1 MMLRRIYILLAV
13 CWAFGGVV
21 GAETTYQPD
30 CLEAIGVRQLS
41 DFEPELRGAN
51 VRVGLIELCQEG
63 PTDQRGQAFLP
74 NFYHQSLRSARHRG
88 LFYYQNPYRPAQY
101 SGHASMI
108 AGLLVGDDPN
118 AGYAGLGSFYY
129 RGIVPAAQLD
139 VFETN
144 WFIYQCILSPSAQE
158 VQADVLSISWG
169 TTASDSLTMAWQR
182 GIDALVERAGCVV
195 AAGCGNGGSETPGIN
210 KPSWGNNVISVG
222 TARGLGEFA
231 DNLRYVGPPSGAY
244 SSLGPTDDGRAKPD
258 VLAAGLCLG
267 PDAITDNGY
276 CRDAQAVGYSSFAAP
291 QVAGVAALLIDAA
304 RENQISR
311 GDDPRLIKALI
322 LNGANKLAGWH
333 KGKCDPN
340 DDAYFPLD
348 YRQGAGLVNAWNSYR
363 QLCAGRYDPNSV
375 NDPNSGRINAGWDL
389 DEIAVNPADP
399 NSVRIYEMKSELGAG
414 DVFKATLTWYRRY
427 QSKGMFA
434 ALPQVRLILELW
446 SLDAQGRLGRK
457 LDGSASEADNLQHI
471 YYRGE
476 EGIRIAL
483 VVRGGGSAEEQ
494 ATRKVT
500 YALAY
505 SGVDG
510 NWSGDQWS
518 ADFNA
523 DGIVDVADLLQFIQA
538 WRRYREEPAWA
549 QLALEEPYLAEDLN
563 GDGQVNTKD
572 FDIFSQQW
580 QKRSCWYRQL

>member
-1 MMLRRIYILLAV
+1 M
-13 CWAFGGVV
+13 
-21 GAETTYQPD
+21 
-30 CLEAIGVRQLS
+30 
-41 DFEPELRGAN
+41 
-51 VRVGLIELCQEG
+51 
-63 PTDQRGQAFLP
+63 
-74 NFYHQSLRSARHRG
+74 
-88 LFYYQNPYRPAQY
+88 
-101 SGHASMI
+101 
-108 AGLLVGDDPN
+108 
-118 AGYAGLGSFYY
+118 
-129 RGIVPAAQLD
+129 
-139 VFETN
+139 
-144 WFIYQCILSPSAQE
+144 
-158 VQADVLSISWG
+158 
-169 TTASDSLTMAWQR
+169 
-182 GIDALVERAGCVV
+182 
-195 AAGCGNGGSETPGIN
+195 
-210 KPSWGNNVISVG
+210 
-222 TARGLGEFA
+222 
-231 DNLRYVGPPSGAY
+231 
-244 SSLGPTDDGRAKPD
+244 
-258 VLAAGLCLG
+258 
-267 PDAITDNGY
+267 
-276 CRDAQAVGYSSFAAP
+276 
-291 QVAGVAALLIDAA
+291 
-304 RENQISR
+304 
-311 GDDPRLIKALI
+311 
-322 LNGANKLAGWH
+322 AGWH

-389 DEIAVNPADP
+389 DEIAVDPADP
-399 NSVRIYEMKSELGAG
+399 NSVRIYEMKSELGTG
-414 DVFKATLTWYRRY
+414 DIFKATLTWYRRY

-483 VVRGGGSAEEQ
+483 VVRGGGSEEEQ

-580 QKRSCWYRQL
+580 QKRSCWYRQR